1 MALTIKQNII
11 KEDLVDEEG
20 NKLGVLKFNP
30 NDTRIMQKL
39 SKIANDLTSKMKD
52 LKKVDIPDVDKIKN
66 NKMES
71 LEDFEQLGE
80 DFTKLNDAFNLE
92 EKAIDNVIKELSDIF
107 GEDTIKIFTGGTKD
121 INTLSPLL
129 DFVMPYVQKAREG
142 KIKKYTI
149 KKENDD
155 VME

>member
-1 MALTIKQNII
+1 MALVIKQNIV
-11 KEDLVDEEG
+11 KEDLIDENG
-20 NKLGVLKFNP
+20 TKLGELKFNP

-39 SKIANDLTSKMKD
+39 SKIANDLTGKMKD
-52 LKKVDIPDVDKIKN
+52 FKRMDIPSVESVKN

-92 EKAIDNVIKELSDIF
+92 EQAIDNVIEELSDIF
-107 GEDTIKIFTGGTKD
+107 GEDTINIFTGGTKD
-121 INTLSPLL
+121 INTLNPLF
-129 DFVMPYVQKAREG
+129 DFIMPYIKKAREG
-142 KIKKYTI
+142 KIKEYTV
-149 KKENDD
+149 KKENTD